1 MAKTPPPCAG
11 CGIEIPEET
20 FSEGAFLLVLGILTT
35 VSEARI
41 ISLLNQK
48 GGVGKT
54 TTTVNLAGALAIEG
68 NKVLVIDLD
77 PQTHLGLHFGVESE
91 SASVYDLL
99 MEEDVTI
106 EDTLLSARENIDLVT
121 SEVDLAAAESELA
134 SKTDRHDLLSRKIV
148 SVANKYDY
156 ILIDCPPSLGLLTIN
171 ALAASKELIVPMQ
184 THFLA
189 LQGVGRLFETVSMLV
204 GDLNPKLKVTG
215 IVLCMHEKNTKLA
228 REVVDD
234 LQEFFDASRDSD
246 VPWRNCQILHPPIRR
261 NVKLAEAPSFGKTI
275 FDYEPDCAGA
285 KDYRSLAQ
293 SVIQANPTTDQ
304 TVEVEIKTQQVNPVQ
319 NDAT

>member
-77 PQTHLGLHFGVESE
+77 PQTHLGLHFGMESE

-134 SKTDRHDLLSRKIV
+134 SKTDRHDLLSQKIV

-171 ALAASKELIVPMQ
+171 GLVAASSVIVP
-184 THFLA
+184 
-189 LQGVGRLFETVSMLV
+189 LQ
-204 GDLNPKLKVTG
+204 
-215 IVLCMHEKNTKLA
+215 C
-228 REVVDD
+228 
-234 LQEFFDASRDSD
+234 EFFALEGLSALTNTIESIKQNFNPDLEIEGVVLTMHDKRNSLSD
-246 VPWRNCQILHPPIRR
+246 LVENDVRGFFGDKVYKTIIPR
-261 NVKLAEAPSFGKTI
+261 NVRISEAPSHGKPVLIYDTTCVGSKAYIDLAKEVI
-275 FDYEPDCAGA
+275 FN
-285 KDYRSLAQ
+285 Q
-293 SVIQANPTTDQ
+293 
-304 TVEVEIKTQQVNPVQ
+304 
-319 NDAT
+319 